1 MKRKHTYSLYLAKEC
16 VSDFSGVITDTA
28 ADLVRRGVA
37 KAFDSKALG
46 KGARLFVFPGH
57 RMIPKWV
64 DPLKKEFKF
73 EIDVFSQSP
82 AAILVFNAEDRF
94 FCLTFSFGHVYLD
107 HFKTES
113 EFGLRVAINSISD
126 KRLRSVERSNIGDA
140 IRDFAQAA
148 SQRDLR
154 SFGFGDALDLIRKVS
169 GYSEDAD
176 FAETVTGSRALR
188 FSKAIDL
195 KEVPGAAPSALKL
208 FRSNDYKKTAFRII
222 DFLSVISDP
231 QLHNELDENLVAAIK
246 SGSDEFEIAIPQIL
260 PEQIGSFRFE
270 RAGVSQFHADLSLE
284 IYRSGLGDN
293 LKKLTLHDLKKHVV
307 TAYSDAY
314 DHPLQ
319 SWSVRHALVGST
331 LVNGKR
337 YALNEGLWYRI
348 DDKFKAAADKEFEQ
362 TVSEPDKKLRPLK
375 KIVSVEKR
383 KKTISYQS
391 EQDYNQEISE
401 ETGYLLFDRKL
412 IQIEDVPGAGVEACD
427 LLDLDGRRFIHVKKS
442 SRQSSVLSHLFKQGG
457 NAAQLFRKYEP
468 FRSKVA
474 SLIEAGYG
482 RKKALEFRR
491 ALDDAWT
498 VEFQIA
504 DFPRKDGRF
513 NIPFFSK
520 LTLRDEVKN
529 IAAMGFKIR
538 VGFIKLVNA

>member
-1 MKRKHTYSLYLAKEC
+1 MKRKHTYSLYLAKNG
-16 VSDFSGVITDTA
+16 VSDFSEMITDTA
-28 ADLVRRGVA
+28 ADLVRRGAA
-37 KAFDSKALG
+37 KSFDSKTLG

-57 RMIPKWV
+57 RTTPKWV
-64 DPLKKEFKF
+64 DPLKEEFKF
-73 EIDVFSQSP
+73 GLDLFSQSP
-82 AAILVFNAEDRF
+82 AAVLVFKAEDRF

-113 EFGLRVAINSISD
+113 EFGLRVAINAVND
-126 KRLRSVERSNIGDA
+126 EKLRSVERSNIGDA

-169 GYSEDAD
+169 GFSEDVD

-188 FSKAIDL
+188 FSKAINL
-195 KEVPGAAPSALKL
+195 KEVPEAAPSALKL
-208 FRSNDYKKTAFRII
+208 FRSKAYKKTAFKVI
-222 DFLSVISDP
+222 DFLAVVSDP

-270 RAGVSQFHADLSLE
+270 RAGASQFHADLSLE
-284 IYRSGLGDN
+284 IYRNGLGGN
-293 LKKLTLHDLKKHVV
+293 LQKLTLQDLKHHIV

-314 DHPLQ
+314 EHPLQ

-331 LVNGKR
+331 LVDGKR

-348 DDKFKAAADKEFEQ
+348 DDKFKAAADLEFEQ
-362 TVSEPDKKLRPLK
+362 AISAPDMKLRPLK
-375 KIVSVEKR
+375 KVVSVERR
-383 KKTISYQS
+383 KQTISYQS
-391 EQDYNQEISE
+391 EQTYNKEISE
-401 ETGYLLFDRKL
+401 ETGYLLLDRKL

-474 SLIEAGYG
+474 SLIENEYG
-482 RKKALEFRR
+482 RRKAQEFRR
-491 ALDDAWT
+491 VLDDTWT

-504 DFPRKDGRF
+504 DFPRKNGRF

-529 IAAMGFKIR
+529 IAAMGFKVRI
-538 VGFIKLVNA
+538 GFIKLVNA